1 MNLKAI
7 IKSWNPWH
15 LRKRVNDLEKLIE
28 CKHEFVDSCHEFI
41 VKQNLER
48 GEEIVR
54 LIKENQ
60 QLKYQRA
67 ANYTGLM
74 TECEKL
80 KEENE
85 RLTSE
90 RVQILSFFK
99 MNAVVQRHNAQKMLE
114 TCEHY
119 QNDKGNTHEK

>member
-7 IKSWNPWH
+7 LKNWSPWH
-15 LRKRVNDLEKLIE
+15 LRKRIAEAEFRHRRAYEIIETMQEKY
-28 CKHEFVDSCHEFI
+28 
-41 VKQNLER
+41 NL
-48 GEEIVR
+48 
-54 LIKENQ
+54 LTDENKA
-60 QLKYQRA
+60 LKDQRA